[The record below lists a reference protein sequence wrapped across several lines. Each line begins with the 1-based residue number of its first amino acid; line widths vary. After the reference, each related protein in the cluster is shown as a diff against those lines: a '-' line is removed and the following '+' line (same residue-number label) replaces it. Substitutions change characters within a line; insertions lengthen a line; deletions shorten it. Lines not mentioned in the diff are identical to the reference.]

1 LLEKFI
7 KFLNVACPIKRTNSD
22 KTNCFFNLYIQKKI
36 KIKFNVIKMGVN
48 KPITERNEKI
58 LGGIKGII
66 RETKKINATNVL
78 TKNIIFSDKERFF
91 IFYLFV

>member
-1 LLEKFI
+1 LEKFI
-7 KFLNVACPIKRTNSD
+7 KFCNVECPIIRTNSD
-22 KTNCFFNLYIQKKI
+22 KRNCFFNLYIQRKI

-58 LGGIKGII
+58 LGGIKGINKDN
-66 RETKKINATNVL
+66 KKINATNVF

>member
-1 LLEKFI
+1 
-7 KFLNVACPIKRTNSD
+7 
-22 KTNCFFNLYIQKKI
+22 
-36 KIKFNVIKMGVN
+36 MGVI

-66 RETKKINATNVL
+66 KESKKINATNVF

-91 IFYLFV
+91 ISYLFV

>member
-1 LLEKFI
+1 
-7 KFLNVACPIKRTNSD
+7 
-22 KTNCFFNLYIQKKI
+22 
-36 KIKFNVIKMGVN
+36 MGVN
-48 KPITERNEKI
+48 KPITERNEKT

-66 RETKKINATNVL
+66 RENKKINATNVF

>member
-1 LLEKFI
+1 
-7 KFLNVACPIKRTNSD
+7 
-22 KTNCFFNLYIQKKI
+22 
-36 KIKFNVIKMGVN
+36 MGVN

-66 RETKKINATNVL
+66 RENKKINATNVFA
-78 TKNIIFSDKERFF
+78 KNIIFSDKERFF